1 MKREEYFFNPFRL
14 ISPKLDAEATRLE
27 ELYEKP
33 PEEVTCLEEGLLIMI
48 SKLIQMVELGQKALI
63 IWDPAKAE
71 ICERL
76 GREIHDEEKSLT
88 GQIVCSPTETTGQV
102 LKTVVLFPGRLE
114 RVGDHLESILNV
126 ARIKARD
133 GIPFSDRATVEL
145 DELFTLFAD
154 ALKNFQDALLTRN
167 KAVLEHVI
175 AQDKKIAQKTIEAAS
190 AHEDRLCQGDCS
202 PKASSLFLD
211 ILESIRAANSHVRQM
226 CENLLKIDAN
236 QAKMA

>member
-114 RVGDHLESILNV
+114 
-126 ARIKARD
+126 
-133 GIPFSDRATVEL
+133 
-145 DELFTLFAD
+145 
-154 ALKNFQDALLTRN
+154 
-167 KAVLEHVI
+167 
-175 AQDKKIAQKTIEAAS
+175 
-190 AHEDRLCQGDCS
+190 
-202 PKASSLFLD
+202 
-211 ILESIRAANSHVRQM
+211 
-226 CENLLKIDAN
+226 
-236 QAKMA
+236 